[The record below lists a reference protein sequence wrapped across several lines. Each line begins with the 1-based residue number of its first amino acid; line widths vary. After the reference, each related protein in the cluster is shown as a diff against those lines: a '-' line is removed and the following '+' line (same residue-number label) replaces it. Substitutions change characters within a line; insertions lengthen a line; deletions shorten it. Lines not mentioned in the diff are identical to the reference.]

1 MGLAARVLD
10 QYPRDEF
17 RHMIHDEVDK
27 WVDLIIDEVFE
38 DGKTPTVMELSE
50 LFTKTKREFFGACF
64 QALIH
69 SCPKTR

>member
-1 MGLAARVLD
+1 MGLAVRVFN

-38 DGKTPTVMELSE
+38 DCKQPTVMEISE
-50 LFTKTKREFFGACF
+50 LFERTKQKFFGACF
-64 QALIH
+64 KVLIEQ
-69 SCPKTR
+69 K